1 MKKEMKF
8 RTKRK
13 SYVEIEFNIENLQ
26 ESQIYLDGYKFI
38 GYPYL
43 AGGEGNRIGFA
54 CDEVFEMDGKKYKGI
69 LLEVSK
75 NIVEEFMEIVT
86 NIRRSGKGWIKKE
99 HDYNLSEEEKKLLN
113 EDIKFTFAP
122 FTTSSVLDPKQ
133 VTAFVKKYMLDNG
146 LKFRV
151 DFTELLVSIRLDND
165 LTSYGTKNG
174 INLGGFTEV
183 IIPKGLFEEVVERK
197 IKEKYSL

>member
-1 MKKEMKF
+1 MKF

-13 SYVEIEFNIENLQ
+13 SYVEIEFNVENLQ
-26 ESQIYLDGYKFI
+26 ESQIYLDGSKFI

-43 AGGEGNRIGFA
+43 AGCEGNKIGFA
-54 CDEVFEMDGKKYKGI
+54 CNDIFEMDGKKYRGI

-75 NIVEEFMEIVT
+75 NIVEEFQEIVA

-99 HDYNLSEEEKKLLN
+99 YDYTLSKEEEKLLD

-122 FTTSSVLDPKQ
+122 FTTSSVLDPEQ
-133 VTAFVKKYMLDNG
+133 VTAFVKKYMLVNN
-146 LKFRV
+146 LTFHV
-151 DFTELLVSIRLDND
+151 DFTDLFVGVGLDND
-165 LTSYGTKNG
+165 LISYGTKNG
-174 INLGGFTEV
+174 INKNGVTEV

-197 IKEKYSL
+197 IKEDYSL

>member
-13 SYVEIEFNIENLQ
+13 NYVEIKFNVENLE

-43 AGGEGNRIGFA
+43 AGCEGNKIAFVGENYLEIG
-54 CDEVFEMDGKKYKGI
+54 GKKYRGI

-75 NIVEEFMEIVT
+75 SIVEEFKEIVA

-99 HDYNLSEEEKKLLN
+99 YDYKLSEKEEKLLEKN
-113 EDIKFTFAP
+113 IEFVFTP
-122 FTTSSVLDPKQ
+122 FSTSSILDPEQ
-133 VTAFVKKYMLDNG
+133 VTAFVKKYMLDKG

-151 DFTELLVSIRLDND
+151 DFTELLVSVRLDND
-165 LTSYGTKNG
+165 LIIYGTKNG
-174 INLGGFTEV
+174 INLGGVTEV
-183 IIPKGLFEEVVERK
+183 IIPKDLFEKVVERK
-197 IKEKYSL
+197 IKEKYFL

>member
-13 SYVEIEFNIENLQ
+13 SYVEIEFNVENLQ
-26 ESQIYLDGYKFI
+26 ESQIYLDGSKFI

-43 AGGEGNRIGFA
+43 AGCEGNKIGFA
-54 CDEVFEMDGKKYKGI
+54 CNDIFEMDGKKYRGI

-75 NIVEEFMEIVT
+75 NIVEEFQEIVA

-99 HDYNLSEEEKKLLN
+99 YDYTLSKEEEKLLD

-122 FTTSSVLDPKQ
+122 FTTSSVLDPEQ
-133 VTAFVKKYMLDNG
+133 VTAFVKKYMLVNN
-146 LKFRV
+146 LTFHV
-151 DFTELLVSIRLDND
+151 DFTDLFVGVGLDND
-165 LTSYGTKNG
+165 LISYGTKNG
-174 INLGGFTEV
+174 INKNGVTEV

-197 IKEKYSL
+197 IKEDYSL

>member
-1 MKKEMKF
+1 MKNKMKF

-13 SYVEIEFNIENLQ
+13 SYVEIEFNVENLQ

-43 AGGEGNRIGFA
+43 AGCEGNKIGFA
-54 CDEVFEMDGKKYKGI
+54 CDEIFEMDGKKYRGI

-75 NIVEEFMEIVT
+75 DIVEEFMEIVT
-86 NIRRSGKGWIKKE
+86 NIRRSGKGWTKKE
-99 HDYNLSEEEKKLLN
+99 YDYTLSEEEERLLD

-122 FTTSSVLDPKQ
+122 FTTSSVLGPEQ
-133 VTAFVKKYMLDNG
+133 VTAFVKKYMLDKG

-151 DFTELLVSIRLDND
+151 DFTDLYIALRLDND

-174 INLGGFTEV
+174 VNLGGSTEV
-183 IIPKGLFEEVVERK
+183 IIPKDLFEEVVERK

>member
-26 ESQIYLDGYKFI
+26 ESQLYLDGYKFI

-43 AGGEGNRIGFA
+43 AGCEGNKIGFA
-54 CDEVFEMDGKKYKGI
+54 CDEIFEMDGKKYRGI

-75 NIVEEFMEIVT
+75 NIVEEFQDIVA

-99 HDYNLSEEEKKLLN
+99 YDYTLSEEEGRLLN
-113 EDIKFTFAP
+113 ENIKFTFAP
-122 FTTSSVLDPKQ
+122 FTLSSVLDPEQ
-133 VTAFVKKYMLDNG
+133 VTAFVKKYMLDKG

-151 DFTELLVSIRLDND
+151 DFTDLYISVRLDND

-183 IIPKGLFEEVVERK
+183 IIPKDLFEEVVERK
-197 IKEKYSL
+197 VKEKYSL

>member
-1 MKKEMKF
+1 MKKEIKF

-13 SYVEIEFNIENLQ
+13 SYVEIEFNVENLQ
-26 ESQIYLDGYKFI
+26 ESRLYLDGDKFI

-43 AGGEGNRIGFA
+43 AGYEGNKIGFA
-54 CDEVFEMDGKKYKGI
+54 CDEIFEMDGKKYGGI
-69 LLEVSK
+69 LLEVSED
-75 NIVEEFMEIVT
+75 IVEEFKEIVT

-99 HDYNLSEEEKKLLN
+99 YDYNLSEEEKNFLEEN
-113 EDIKFTFAP
+113 IKFVFAP
-122 FTTSSVLDPKQ
+122 FSTSSILDPEQ

-151 DFTELLVSIRLDND
+151 DFTDLLISVRLDNE
-165 LTSYGTKNG
+165 LISYGAKNG
-174 INLGGFTEV
+174 INLGGVTEV
-183 IIPKGLFEEVVERK
+183 IIPKDLFEEVVERK

>member
-13 SYVEIEFNIENLQ
+13 SYVEIEFNVEDLKK
-26 ESQIYLDGYKFI
+26 SQLYLDGYKFI

-43 AGGEGNRIGFA
+43 ADFGNKIGFA
-54 CDEVFEMDGKKYKGI
+54 GESYLEIGDKKYQGI
-69 LLEVSK
+69 LLDVSK
-75 NIVEEFMEIVT
+75 SVVEEFKEIVT

-99 HDYNLSEEEKKLLN
+99 YDYTLSKEEEKLLS
-113 EDIKFTFAP
+113 EDIKFVFAP
-122 FTTSSVLDPKQ
+122 FTLSSVLDPEQ
-133 VTAFVKKYMLDNG
+133 VTAFVKKYMLDKG

-183 IIPKGLFEEVVERK
+183 IIPKNLFEKVVERK

>member
-1 MKKEMKF
+1 MKKEIKF

-13 SYVEIEFNIENLQ
+13 SYVEIEFNVENLQ
-26 ESQIYLDGYKFI
+26 ESRLYLDGDKFI

-43 AGGEGNRIGFA
+43 AGYEGNKIGFA
-54 CDEVFEMDGKKYKGI
+54 CDEIFEMDGKKYGGI
-69 LLEVSK
+69 LLEVSED
-75 NIVEEFMEIVT
+75 IVEEFKEIVT

-99 HDYNLSEEEKKLLN
+99 YDYNLSEEEKNFLEEN
-113 EDIKFTFAP
+113 IEFVFAP
-122 FTTSSVLDPKQ
+122 FSTSSILDPEQ

-151 DFTELLVSIRLDND
+151 DFTDLLISVRLDND
-165 LTSYGTKNG
+165 LISYGTKNG
-174 INLGGFTEV
+174 INLGGVTEV
-183 IIPKGLFEEVVERK
+183 IIPKDLFEEVVERK